1 MEQTDQVFTSTSRAK
16 AGNLL
21 VLSGPSGVGKD
32 TILEKALSTVPGIKR
47 SVSATTRAMR
57 PGEQEGVDYFF
68 CSKGEFQQLID
79 NERLLEW
86 AEFAGSRYGT
96 PRQWVEE
103 QLGNGHDVM
112 LEIEVQGA
120 GQIADRF
127 PSVTLIFVMPPSLDA
142 LEERLK
148 GRGTESDEKIGQ
160 RLERARQEM
169 AQRPWFHYEIVNDEI
184 DHAVESLVHIIYAQR
199 CRIKK

>member
-1 MEQTDQVFTSTSRAK
+1 MAK

-68 CSKGEFQQLID
+68 CLKGEFQQLVD
-79 NERLLEW
+79 NGRLLEW

-103 QLGNGHDVM
+103 QLCNGHDVM

-120 GQIADRF
+120 RQVADRF
-127 PSVTLIFVMPPSLDA
+127 PGATLIFVMPPSLEA

-148 GRGTESDEKIGQ
+148 GRGTESNEKIGE

-184 DHAVESLVHIIYAQR
+184 DRAVDNLVHIIYAQR
-199 CRIKK
+199 CRISK